1 MFTARELI
9 GKNSMSVI
17 DPQGSIRKTFF
28 WFLDRDN
35 KKKCAKLNK
44 QNAYL
49 YAKKFLP
56 QFGFYKYRE
65 NEQEDGPFLIV
76 QKCGRRVRIIG
87 NEKDIQVQDR
97 IFEWT
102 LETIKTLSGIAGDL
116 PKDLEERIFEFET
129 LFSKWTT
136 RFLPRLP
143 EVEVTTSSGET
154 LKVPQQPLKDTPNT
168 AFLCFTNG
176 VVVVNKDD
184 DPELHPYL
192 DLPPNAFV
200 WDNEVKDYAVDLDHL
215 KEGPSGKW
223 WDFLQNLAKED
234 HNGKW
239 VVNPGLLQ
247 TLTTAYGYVL
257 HDFYPPDNRRMVIL
271 YDRTCEMKSG
281 GNGKSII
288 GKSFNCVKP
297 IHTVDMKHEK
307 DGGNR
312 FLFSGYT
319 PDRRTVILSDTS
331 RELNFERFYNLI
343 TDGFTVEDK
352 GEKKY
357 VLSEDHSPKMVLT
370 TNYTISNSDR
380 SDRRRQFFVPIGTFY
395 GTLYDRSGFTPADI
409 HDGYLLDKRTWSDK
423 DWSDF
428 YATCIHCVKEY
439 LDQGLVPFDDT
450 VLVDRQLL
458 KSVAGRDDLLT
469 DLTHFIKGVVD
480 GPGEVSREEVIKV
493 FGSPE
498 YEDLNRWGDPWKV
511 RTFKKVAMGLGYLVN
526 PGRDRF
532 QKVVNGVTEDWYRI
546 VPSVQPSNPLE
557 GFVETSGEDQGS
569 GDLRDF
575 FTDD

>member
-1 MFTARELI
+1 
-9 GKNSMSVI
+9 
-17 DPQGSIRKTFF
+17 
-28 WFLDRDN
+28 
-35 KKKCAKLNK
+35 
-44 QNAYL
+44 
-49 YAKKFLP
+49 
-56 QFGFYKYRE
+56 
-65 NEQEDGPFLIV
+65 
-76 QKCGRRVRIIG
+76 
-87 NEKDIQVQDR
+87 
-97 IFEWT
+97 
-102 LETIKTLSGIAGDL
+102 
-116 PKDLEERIFEFET
+116 
-129 LFSKWTT
+129 
-136 RFLPRLP
+136 
-143 EVEVTTSSGET
+143 
-154 LKVPQQPLKDTPNT
+154 
-168 AFLCFTNG
+168 
-176 VVVVNKDD
+176 
-184 DPELHPYL
+184 
-192 DLPPNAFV
+192 
-200 WDNEVKDYAVDLDHL
+200 
-215 KEGPSGKW
+215 
-223 WDFLQNLAKED
+223 
-234 HNGKW
+234 
-239 VVNPGLLQ
+239 
-247 TLTTAYGYVL
+247 
-257 HDFYPPDNRRMVIL
+257 
-271 YDRTCEMKSG
+271 MKSG

-319 PDRRTVILSDTS
+319 PDRRIVILSDTS

-409 HDGYLLDKRTWSDK
+409 HDGYLLDKRTGSDK

-428 YATCIHCVKEY
+428 YATCI
-439 LDQGLVPFDDT
+439 
-450 VLVDRQLL
+450 RQLL

-469 DLTHFIKGVVD
+469 DLTVHIKGVVD
-480 GPGEVSREEVIKV
+480 GPGEVSRDEVLKV

-498 YEDLNRWGDPWKV
+498 YEDLNRWGDTWKV
-511 RTFKKVAMGLGYLVN
+511 KTFKKVATGLGYQVN

-546 VPSVQPSNPLE
+546 VPAVQPSNPLK
-557 GFVETSGEDQGS
+557 GFVDTPKEEGSS